1 MTTDSASAARDG
13 QLEYPDGRVELTDS
27 GALTDPGLANED
39 LVPVPVSQRTWHTY
53 NYTALW
59 VGMSHNIPSWLLASG
74 LVAAGMSWQQ
84 AVFIILLANVIV
96 LIPILLNG
104 HGGTKYGI
112 PFPVLARSSFGVF
125 GANLP
130 ALIRALAATCW
141 FGVQTW
147 IGGEGIFLLA
157 GKMFGDGWADAGHIG
172 DFPWTQWLSFFV
184 FWLIEIAI
192 IVRGIDTLKHFENW
206 AAPVVLVAAVAL
218 LIYMWIKAG
227 GVGDILSQPGTL
239 HGKDFW
245 KVFGPSL
252 MGMIG
257 FWATLSLNISDFT
270 RFGGSQKKQML
281 GQTYGLP
288 TTMTF
293 FALLSVFVTSA
304 SEKVYGEVIWDP
316 IQLAARIDNWVG
328 TLLALATVM
337 VATLA
342 VNIAANLVSPSY
354 DFANA
359 APKHVNFRRGALITC
374 VLSVL
379 IMPWEL
385 VSNPDIYIFT
395 WLNFV
400 GAILGPVAGIL
411 LADYWFVRRRTL
423 VIRDLYKRGSGL
435 YWYRGGW
442 NWIAVVSFAVAA
454 ILAGGGSHSG
464 INAKGVKTGPF
475 PVDGIIPFLKPLADY
490 GWIIG
495 LVAGALLHTVLM
507 KLLKAPVSYDD
518 SAANVAEEDEG
529 VTV

>member
-1 MTTDSASAARDG
+1 MTSDSPSAVRDG
-13 QLEYPDGRVELTDS
+13 QVEYADGRVELENTAVLADT
-27 GALTDPGLANED
+27 ALANDD
-39 LVPVPVSQRTWHTY
+39 LAPVPVSGRTWNTY
-53 NYTALW
+53 NYAALW

-84 AVFIILLANVIV
+84 AVFIILLANLIV
-96 LIPILLNG
+96 LVPILLNG

-130 ALIRALAATCW
+130 AMIRALAATCW

-157 GKMFGDGWADAGHIG
+157 GKMFGSGWANAGHIG
-172 DFPWTQWLSFFV
+172 DFAWTQWLSFFI

-192 IVRGIDTLKHFENW
+192 IVRGIDTLKNFENW

-218 LIYMWIKAG
+218 LVYMWIKAG
-227 GVGDILSQPGTL
+227 GVGDVLSQPGTL
-239 HGKDFW
+239 HGHAFW

-252 MGMIG
+252 MGMIA

-316 IQLAARIDNWVG
+316 IQLAARINNWVG

-359 APKHVNFRRGALITC
+359 APKHVNFRTGALITC

-379 IMPWEL
+379 IMPWKL
-385 VSNPDIYIFT
+385 VSDPSIYIFT
-395 WLNFV
+395 WLGFV

-411 LADYWFVRRRTL
+411 LADYWFVRRTKL
-423 VIRDLYKRGSGL
+423 VVRDLYTRGRGL
-435 YWYRGGW
+435 YWYRSGW
-442 NWIAVVSFAVAA
+442 NWIAVASFLIAA
-454 ILAGGGSHSG
+454 ILAAGGSYSTLD
-464 INAKGVKTGPF
+464 AKGHKAGPF

-495 LVAGALLHTVLM
+495 LVAAAVIHTVLM

-518 SAANVAEEDEG
+518 SATNPAEEDEG

>member
-1 MTTDSASAARDG
+1 MTTQSASVAREG
-13 QLEYPDGRVELTDS
+13 QVENPDGRVELVDTA
-27 GALTDPGLANED
+27 ALHDPALSNHD
-39 LVPVPVSQRTWHTY
+39 LVPVPVARRTWNTY

-84 AVFIILLANVIV
+84 AVFIILAANVIV

-157 GKMFGDGWADAGHIG
+157 GKMFGSGWANAGHFG
-172 DFPWTQWLSFFV
+172 GFAWTQWLSFFV

-206 AAPVVLVAAVAL
+206 AAPVVLVAAIAL
-218 LIYMWIKAG
+218 LVYMWHKAG

-239 HGKDFW
+239 HGHAFW
-245 KVFGPSL
+245 KAFGPSL

-270 RFGGSQKKQML
+270 RFGGSQKQQAL

-288 TTMTF
+288 TTMTL

-316 IQLAARIDNWVG
+316 IQLAARINNWVG

-342 VNIAANLVSPSY
+342 VNVAANLVSPSY

-359 APKHVNFRRGALITC
+359 VPKHINFRRGALITC

-379 IMPWEL
+379 IMPWKL
-385 VSNPDIYIFT
+385 VSDPDIYIFT

-411 LADYWFVRRRTL
+411 LADYWFVRRRNL
-423 VIRDLYKRGSGL
+423 VVRDLYTRGRGL

-442 NWIAVVSFAVAA
+442 NWIAVLSFVVAA
-454 ILAGGGSHSG
+454 LLAGGGSYSALD
-464 INAKGVKTGPF
+464 AKGNKTGPF
-475 PVDGIIPFLKPLADY
+475 PADGMIPFLKPLADY
-490 GWIIG
+490 GWIVG
-495 LVAGALLHTVLM
+495 LVSAAIIYTVLM
-507 KLLKAPVSYDD
+507 KATKAPVSYDN
-518 SAANVAEEDEG
+518 SAAPADGDEEG